1 MILNKTGMVKRG
13 LLIITQFWL
22 VIALKAQTVE
32 ETKSWILSK
41 LNKYQ
46 KESFGIKLK
55 GDCDSYLQSYNYVS
69 SFQLDTLVISFDVKV
84 IYPACFKGDKTKEE
98 REAAKKALVKIPIS
112 DISKI
117 SSSDNGNRFSIHTK
131 LETIK
136 FNSTFSSG
144 NTESFTDICS
154 IGMNLRTEEQ
164 LLERLQKA
172 FNRLVSF
179 YPKKESKETF

>member
-1 MILNKTGMVKRG
+1 MVKRI
-13 LLIITQFWL
+13 LLISIQFWL
-22 VIALKAQTVE
+22 VITLKAQTIE

-69 SFQLDTLVISFDVKV
+69 SFQMDTLVISFDVKV
-84 IYPACFKGDKTKEE
+84 IFPNCFKGDKAKEE

-117 SSSDNGNRFSIHTK
+117 STSDNGNKFAIHTK
-131 LETIK
+131 LETVK
-136 FNSTFSSG
+136 FISTFVTG
-144 NTESFTDICS
+144 KNESFTDICS
-154 IGMNLRTEEQ
+154 IGMNLKTEEE
-164 LLERLQKA
+164 LFERLQKA
-172 FNRLVSF
+172 FNRLAIF